1 MATAR
6 KQLPDVLTPRQVMAY
21 LQLGRDSV
29 YQLLSSGALPSVRIG
44 RTYRVPRRSLEQWLE
59 QQTAESL
66 PS

>member
-6 KQLPDVLTPRQVMAY
+6 KQLPDVLTPRQVMGY